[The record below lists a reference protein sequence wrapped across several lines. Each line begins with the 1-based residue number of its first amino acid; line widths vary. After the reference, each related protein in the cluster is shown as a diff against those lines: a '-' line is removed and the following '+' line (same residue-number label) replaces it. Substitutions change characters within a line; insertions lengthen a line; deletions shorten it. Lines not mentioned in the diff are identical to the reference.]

1 MDLPFSTHKEISF
14 GVQTIPDFIHGK
26 DIANINKISE
36 SDYQDIEKYSDSTL
50 YIVQSD
56 TETIKL
62 YLGETSISA
71 DISVET
77 NAELERVA
85 TAVDYHDTLIKTMV
99 VPKMTQMQ
107 EDIETLKENLKV
119 VVLSQA
125 EYDSLEQKTENVLY
139 IIKE

>member
-1 MDLPFSTHKEISF
+1 MNLPFTTHREVSF
-14 GVQTIPDFIHGK
+14 GGHTTSNFIHGK
-26 DIANINKISE
+26 DINSINKITE
-36 SDYQDIEKYSDSTL
+36 SDYQDIENYNHSTL

-56 TETIKL
+56 NEAIKL
-62 YLGETSISA
+62 YLGTTPVRA

-99 VPKMTQMQ
+99 VPKITQMQ

-125 EYDSLEQKTENVLY
+125 EYDSLEQKAENVLY